1 MGIRLWHLAKSIGTV
16 GIFDI
21 MGNGIPLPV
30 SVGVLRSAVRWSV
43 YFMWRQFDSRTQQAV
58 YKWSRLLDCPS
69 LATPEGFLHYTTFMW
84 RLSVY
89 GDLFASTKSHKSIS
103 AQDEQRDDDDD
114 DNNNDNDDNDD
125 DDEDAKEPQSA
136 VNRSGSSGSSGS
148 GKDKHNGTNSG
159 NTATD
164 LTEAILL
171 SKVRPWLSILA

>member
-43 YFMWRQFDSRTQQAV
+43 YFMWRQFDSKTQQVV

-89 GDLFASTKSHKSIS
+89 GDLFAC
-103 AQDEQRDDDDD
+103 
-114 DNNNDNDDNDD
+114 
-125 DDEDAKEPQSA
+125 A
-136 VNRSGSSGSSGS
+136 VR
-148 GKDKHNGTNSG
+148 KQLRVRL
-159 NTATD
+159 
-164 LTEAILL
+164 LTL
-171 SKVRPWLSILA
+171 SFSVFSC